1 MSATT
6 KQADLASVRQD
17 GLVRRLTEAAAH
29 HKHLRDVWQK
39 SAADCRD
46 SIAWFD
52 ADPSRIAGYESD
64 HPGKPWAD
72 VKAYNEA
79 SIRHRESTAH
89 QHATMAEAITEAL
102 EYLSPNAAPSAT
114 PNPEGHHGS

>member
-1 MSATT
+1 MKPDAKAGS
-6 KQADLASVRQD
+6 QD

-29 HKHLRDVWQK
+29 HQHLRDVWQK
-39 SAADCRD
+39 SASDCRG

-64 HPGKPWAD
+64 RPGMPWAY

-79 SIRHRESTAH
+79 SIRHQESTAH
-89 QHATMAEAITEAL
+89 QHATMAEAIREAL
-102 EYLSPNAAPSAT
+102 EYLSPNASPSAT
-114 PNPEGHHGS
+114 PNPKDDHGN